1 MLEVPNVNA
10 ANLLVIPDLTQ
21 PVGWLPLVFA
31 VVMALA
37 MLAYVIL
44 DGYDLGVGVLLR
56 RADDVE
62 QKDTMIASIG
72 PFWDA
77 NETWLV
83 LGVGVLLVAFPMAHG
98 EILGALYLPV
108 ALMLFGLTLRG
119 VAFDFRVKARDK
131 HKPLWDHA
139 FYAGSLLAGWSQG
152 FMLGGLVTGF
162 AADWGSQLF
171 NALIGLC
178 LVAAYCLLGAGWLI
192 MKTEGALQL
201 KAVRWAQGSLW
212 LTAAG
217 VAAISMATPWVSQR
231 IFDKWFSFPNVVM
244 LLPIP
249 AMTVALF
256 VVIARSLR
264 RLPVRLAQNN
274 HYGAAV
280 PFASTVGIFLLA
292 FYGLAYSLFPWLVV
306 DKLTVWNAASAPEA
320 LMVIFY
326 GTVVVLP
333 VIIGYTVF
341 AYRVFWGKSTAL
353 QY

>member
-1 MLEVPNVNA
+1 MLD
-10 ANLLVIPDLTQ
+10 LIPDLTQ
-21 PVGWLPLVFA
+21 PAGWLPLAFA
-31 VVMALA
+31 LIMALA

-56 RADDVE
+56 RADDE
-62 QKDTMIASIG
+62 AQKDSMIASIG

-98 EILGALYLPV
+98 VILGSLYLPV
-108 ALMLFGLTLRG
+108 ALMLMALTLRG
-119 VAFDFRVKARDK
+119 VAFDFRVKARAQ
-131 HKPLWDHA
+131 HKPLWDRA
-139 FYAGSLLAGWSQG
+139 FYVGSLLAGWSQG
-152 FMLGGLVTGF
+152 FMLGGLITGF
-162 AADWGSQLF
+162 KDEMWSQLF
-171 NALIGLC
+171 GALIGLC

-192 MKTEGALQL
+192 MKSEGVLQV
-201 KAVRWAQGSLW
+201 KAVRWARGSLW

-217 VAAISMATPWVSQR
+217 VLAISLATPWVSQR
-231 IFDKWFSFPNVVM
+231 IFEKWFSFPNVVM

-249 AMTVALF
+249 LMTVALF
-256 VVIARSLR
+256 AIMARSLQ
-264 RLPVRLAQNN
+264 RLPTRLAQNN
-274 HYGAAV
+274 QYGAAV
-280 PFASTVGIFLLA
+280 PFACTVGVFLLA

-306 DKLTVWNAASAPEA
+306 DRITIWQAASSPEA
-320 LMVIFY
+320 LQVIFY
-326 GTVVVLP
+326 GVVIVLP